1 MANSKI
7 PSVQITD
14 TFNTQRGRFNQLV
27 DSVGDVST
35 LTTTATDITNAIKE
49 HDAELGTISA
59 GAMGTTAS
67 TVSTAI
73 AELDGRLDSINTVE
87 LLSPRM
93 SLSDGS
99 AVNTIAGKLEV
110 SDSADFKDNLSVQGN
125 LAVGVILPCQA
136 LLL

>member
-73 AELDGRLDSINTVE
+73 AVRSRVTKPALEIIAEPPQPTLIGEMMAVDI
-87 LLSPRM
+87 
-93 SLSDGS
+93 SLSNP
-99 AVNTIAGKLEV
+99 A
-110 SDSADFKDNLSVQGN
+110 
-125 LAVGVILPCQA
+125 ILVFLFFLCVHHF
-136 LLL
+136 LLLFRFAVMNVCSSWS